1 MIQVKLGLKMIIFLI
16 ILGAVL
22 VAADQF
28 IKLWAVEHLM
38 PVGKMDFIRFGD
50 LEILGLRYTENTGA
64 AFSSFSGARWFL
76 TVFVSVML
84 VVLVIFTVKYKYKRP
99 FFLVSSVMVISGG
112 IGNLI
117 DRVRMGY
124 VVDYLDVKLF
134 NFAIFNFADVCV
146 VLGAIF
152 MLIFILFAE
161 PKLEAAEKI
170 KKEQTDEQ
178 A

>member
-1 MIQVKLGLKMIIFLI
+1 MIIFLI

-22 VAADQF
+22 VAADQL
-28 IKLWAVEHLM
+28 IKFWAVENLL
-38 PVGKMDFIRFGD
+38 PVGTMDFIRFGD

-76 TVFVSVML
+76 AGFVSVML
-84 VVLVIFTVKYKYKRP
+84 AVLIIFTVRYKYKRP
-99 FFLVSSVMVISGG
+99 VFLISSVMVISGG
-112 IGNLI
+112 LGNLI

-134 NFAIFNFADVCV
+134 NFAIFNFADICV

-152 MLIFILFAE
+152 MLMFVLFAE
-161 PKLEAAEKI
+161 PKLEAAENK
-170 KKEQTDEQ
+170 KKEQNNEQ

>member
-1 MIQVKLGLKMIIFLI
+1 MVIILI
-16 ILGAVL
+16 ISGIIL
-22 VAADQF
+22 VAADQV
-28 IKLWAVEHLM
+28 IKLWMVNNLM
-38 PVGKMDFIRFGD
+38 PVGTMDFIRFGD

-76 TVFVSVML
+76 TAFVSIMI

-99 FFLVSSVMVISGG
+99 FFLISSVMVISGG

-124 VVDYLDVKLF
+124 VVDYFDVKLF

-152 MLIFILFAE
+152 MLLFVLFVE
-161 PKLEAAEKI
+161 PKLEAAENE
-170 KKEQTDEQ
+170 KKEQNHGQ

>member
-1 MIQVKLGLKMIIFLI
+1 MIIFLI

-22 VAADQF
+22 VAADQL
-28 IKLWAVEHLM
+28 IKHWAVENLM
-38 PVGKMDFIRFGD
+38 PVGTMDFIRFGN
-50 LEILGLRYTENTGA
+50 LEILGLRYTENSGA

-76 TVFVSVML
+76 TALVLVLL
-84 VVLVIFTVKYKYKRP
+84 VVVVVFTVKYKYKKP
-99 FFLVSSVMVISGG
+99 FFLISSVMVISGG

-117 DRVRMGY
+117 DRVRIGY

-152 MLIFILFAE
+152 LLLFIMFVE
-161 PKLEAAEKI
+161 PGLEAAENE
-170 KKEQTDEQ
+170 KKEQNHGQ

>member
-1 MIQVKLGLKMIIFLI
+1 MIIFLI

-22 VAADQF
+22 VAADQL
-28 IKLWAVEHLM
+28 IKHWAVENLM
-38 PVGKMDFIRFGD
+38 PVGTMDFIRFGD

-76 TVFVSVML
+76 TALVLVLL
-84 VVLVIFTVKYKYKRP
+84 VVVVIFTIKYKYKKP
-99 FFLVSSVMVISGG
+99 FFLISSVMVISGG

-117 DRVRMGY
+117 DRVRIGY

-146 VLGAIF
+146 VLGAVFLLLFI
-152 MLIFILFAE
+152 IFIE
-161 PKLEAAEKI
+161 PKLEAAEKE
-170 KKEQTDEQ
+170 KEKNDEQ